1 MQSTRSSPESAT
13 RLVDRP
19 TPRARLHPDE
29 SYRVNTVHGDRYGG
43 EWPAERFQS
52 HGIIYKAAEQTKSDL
67 YRDLLPLVN
76 AARVELLDMPR
87 LHAQLLGL
95 ERRTARGGR
104 DSIDHAPGAHD
115 DLANA
120 VAGALVG
127 ATGPTEPWLLTHMRR
142 EVERMQAERAQAAG
156 GIPMPTREQRLA
168 YLERLEAQVRYRRWP

>member
-1 MQSTRSSPESAT
+1 
-13 RLVDRP
+13 
-19 TPRARLHPDE
+19 
-29 SYRVNTVHGDRYGG
+29 VNTVHGDRYGG
-43 EWPAERFQS
+43 EWPAQRFQA

-115 DLANA
+115 DPRQRGGWRLGRSHWPNRTRAPGVHA
-120 VAGALVG
+120 ARGR
-127 ATGPTEPWLLTHMRR
+127 TH
-142 EVERMQAERAQAAG
+142 AG
-156 GIPMPTREQRLA
+156 GTGAGGRRHPMPTREQRLA
-168 YLERLEAQVRYRRWP
+168 YLDRLEAQVRYRAVAVVGISLGTVT